1 MDKNIQLLY
10 CIVGSA
16 VLALLNS
23 YIFDDSRFSLFY
35 AGTLVGRLIDILC
48 NILSLVG
55 IILLGIFSIILII
68 RNMPMKK

>member
-16 VLALLNS
+16 VLSLLNS
-23 YIFDDSRFSLFY
+23 SIFDDSRFSLFS

-68 RNMPMKK
+68 RNIPMKK